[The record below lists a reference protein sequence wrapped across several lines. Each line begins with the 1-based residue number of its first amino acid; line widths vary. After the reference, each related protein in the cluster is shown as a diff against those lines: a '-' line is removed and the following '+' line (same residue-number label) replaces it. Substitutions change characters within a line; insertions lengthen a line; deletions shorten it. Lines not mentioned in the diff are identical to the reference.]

1 MPRDPY
7 EVLGVGKA
15 ASEEDIKKAYRKLA
29 RQYHPDRN
37 PGDKQ
42 AESTFKEVQ
51 DAFEILSDKDK
62 KAKYDQFG
70 FADPSGFAGGS
81 PGGFGWGNSG
91 GAQNINMDDLAK
103 MFGGMGQGGGAGF
116 DFGELFGKRN
126 KGRKRAKP
134 PQDIQAEIEIPLE
147 TIARGGKVPLTVENT
162 KLDVNIPQ
170 GIREGGK
177 IRLAGQGHDGGD
189 LFLTI
194 RSKSHDYFV
203 REENNIILELPL
215 SVYEAFLGTKA
226 DVPAIDG
233 TSISMK
239 VPAGVSSGAR
249 FRIKGKG
256 IAGGDMFVQV
266 KIILPQ
272 VLDEKSKKLVEEL
285 SVTCPVD
292 ARSNLSWK

>member
-70 FADPSGFAGGS
+70 FADPSGFAGGG

-103 MFGGMGQGGGAGF
+103 MFG
-116 DFGELFGKRN
+116 
-126 KGRKRAKP
+126 
-134 PQDIQAEIEIPLE
+134 
-147 TIARGGKVPLTVENT
+147 
-162 KLDVNIPQ
+162 
-170 GIREGGK
+170 
-177 IRLAGQGHDGGD
+177 
-189 LFLTI
+189 
-194 RSKSHDYFV
+194 
-203 REENNIILELPL
+203 
-215 SVYEAFLGTKA
+215 
-226 DVPAIDG
+226 
-233 TSISMK
+233 
-239 VPAGVSSGAR
+239 
-249 FRIKGKG
+249 
-256 IAGGDMFVQV
+256 
-266 KIILPQ
+266 
-272 VLDEKSKKLVEEL
+272 
-285 SVTCPVD
+285 
-292 ARSNLSWK
+292 